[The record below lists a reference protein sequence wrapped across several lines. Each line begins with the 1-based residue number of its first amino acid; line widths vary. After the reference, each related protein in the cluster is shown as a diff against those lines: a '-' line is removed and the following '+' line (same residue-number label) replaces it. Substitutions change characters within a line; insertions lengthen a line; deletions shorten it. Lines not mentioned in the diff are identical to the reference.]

1 MKMTLRLAVFALVV
15 FLTGCASGPYYYGG
29 TGYRMH
35 NIGGLPV
42 SGSFGVN
49 VTPGSLM
56 LSPNL
61 VISPSFLDWKR

>member
-1 MKMTLRLAVFALVV
+1 MKALRIAVVV
-15 FLTGCASGPYYYGG
+15 VAVMLTGCASGPYYYGG

-49 VTPGSLM
+49 VTPGGLM
-56 LSPNL
+56 FSPNL
-61 VISPSFLDWKR
+61 VISPSFVDWKK